1 MIISEKPG
9 LSDRVSRLKEQII
22 SQNPKICIE
31 RALHVTNSYRKN
43 RDLPI
48 VRKRAH
54 GLADT
59 LRSMT
64 IFILDDELI
73 VGNQISEARGVP
85 VYPEMACSWL
95 EEEIPT
101 ISERPEKFQLSPED
115 RKVLTDDIIPFW
127 KGRSVQDLIYD
138 ELDDELV
145 EALDAGVLNLGLH
158 LSKGIG
164 HFLLDYGLVLGEG
177 VDGILQRIQEKQA
190 ILAKNKEHATA
201 EMEQFLAAARIVY
214 EAVNDFA
221 ERYSEHAARMAER
234 ESDAKRRDEL
244 VEISRICKKV
254 PRHPAESFREALQ
267 AFWFIQLIPHI
278 DSDGTAISPGR
289 FDQYMWPYLESDLEK
304 GHLDAD
310 DAQDLVDQLWL
321 KFNQILSLWKAEDAR
336 YFGGFPISQNLIVG
350 GTDGNGSD
358 VTNTLSYLC
367 LAATERLMLPQPAL
381 SARLHRNTPRYF
393 LNAVI
398 DVIATGV
405 GMPALFNDEIIV
417 PSLQRR
423 DIPINDARDYA
434 IIGCVEPGWQ
444 GRGCCVSNAAYF
456 NLLKCLELTLGN
468 GTCLLTGRKV
478 SIESG
483 EAESLAS
490 MDDLLAAYGKQI
502 AFWVKR
508 MVDIF
513 NVIEK
518 IHAENIP
525 FPFNSMLVSD
535 CLDKAT
541 DYLSGGARYNL
552 NGTQGVGIANMADA
566 LSAIDHVVY
575 HESKLSLTELID
587 TLKNNFEGSEYIHQY
602 ILNRIPR
609 YGNDDDQADVL
620 AREVGRIYCM
630 EVEKHRSPRGARY
643 HPGLYPVSA
652 NVPLGRDV
660 AASPDGRKAR
670 EALADGIAPCHDADM
685 KGPTAVLCSVAKI
698 NQVLSSNGT
707 QLNQKFLPSMLTG
720 ENMREKFA
728 DYLRTFI
735 DLPIQELQ
743 FNVVKRKTLVEA
755 QRKPERH
762 RNLVV
767 RVAGY
772 SAFFND
778 LDRST
783 QDDIIGR
790 TEQAFS

>member
-1 MIISEKPG
+1 
-9 LSDRVSRLKEQII
+9 
-22 SQNPKICIE
+22 
-31 RALHVTNSYRKN
+31 
-43 RDLPI
+43 
-48 VRKRAH
+48 
-54 GLADT
+54 
-59 LRSMT
+59 
-64 IFILDDELI
+64 
-73 VGNQISEARGVP
+73 
-85 VYPEMACSWL
+85 
-95 EEEIPT
+95 
-101 ISERPEKFQLSPED
+101 
-115 RKVLTDDIIPFW
+115 
-127 KGRSVQDLIYD
+127 
-138 ELDDELV
+138 
-145 EALDAGVLNLGLH
+145 
-158 LSKGIG
+158 
-164 HFLLDYGLVLGEG
+164 
-177 VDGILQRIQEKQA
+177 
-190 ILAKNKEHATA
+190 
-201 EMEQFLAAARIVY
+201 
-214 EAVNDFA
+214 
-221 ERYSEHAARMAER
+221 
-234 ESDAKRRDEL
+234 
-244 VEISRICKKV
+244 
-254 PRHPAESFREALQ
+254 
-267 AFWFIQLIPHI
+267 
-278 DSDGTAISPGR
+278 
-289 FDQYMWPYLESDLEK
+289 
-304 GHLDAD
+304 
-310 DAQDLVDQLWL
+310 
-321 KFNQILSLWKAEDAR
+321 
-336 YFGGFPISQNLIVG
+336 
-350 GTDGNGSD
+350 
-358 VTNTLSYLC
+358 
-367 LAATERLMLPQPAL
+367 MLPQPAL
-381 SARLHRNTPRYF
+381 SARLHRNTPQDF
-393 LNAVI
+393 LNAII
-398 DVIATGV
+398 DIIATGV
-405 GMPALFNDEIIV
+405 GMPALFNDDIIV

-423 DIPINDARDYA
+423 DIPIDDARDYA

-535 CLDKAT
+535 CLDRAT

-575 HESKLSLTELID
+575 REGKLSLTELID

-609 YGNDDDQADVL
+609 YGNDDDRADAL
-620 AREVGRIYCM
+620 AREVGQIYCM

-670 EALADGIAPCHDADM
+670 EPLADGIAPCHDADM

-728 DYLRTFI
+728 HYLRTFI

-790 TEQAFS
+790 TEQTFS